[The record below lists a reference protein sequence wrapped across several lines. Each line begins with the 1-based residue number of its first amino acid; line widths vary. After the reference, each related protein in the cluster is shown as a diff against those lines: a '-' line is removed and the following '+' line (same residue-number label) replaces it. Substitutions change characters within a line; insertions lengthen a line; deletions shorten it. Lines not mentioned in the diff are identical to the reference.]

1 MENDTYRSI
10 NSPGESL
17 YKVKGSKHFGY
28 AFRVNNEDDIKLRLE
43 QVKKEHHSARHHCY
57 AWKLGMGED
66 NFRANDDGEPS
77 NSAGKPIYGAIL
89 SADLT
94 NILIVVVRYFGGT
107 KLGVG
112 GLIDA
117 YRTAAKMAIEE
128 ANIVEEKL
136 QTYFKISF
144 PYPQMGAVMSAM
156 KDMDLP
162 VNEPIFE
169 MHCTLSTQIRQAN
182 AQELEERF
190 NDLDQ
195 VVAERI
201 EY

>member
-1 MENDTYRSI
+1 MLENDTYRTLGTS
-10 NSPGESL
+10 GESL

-28 AFRVNNEDDIKLRLE
+28 AFRVNNEEEIKSYLE

-57 AWKLGMGED
+57 AWKLGMGD
-66 NFRANDDGEPS
+66 DHFRANDDGEPS

-89 SADLT
+89 SSELT
-94 NILIVVVRYFGGT
+94 NIFIVVVRYFGGT

-128 ANIVEEKL
+128 ATIVEEKL
-136 QTYFKISF
+136 QAFFTVSF
-144 PYPQMGAVMSAM
+144 PYPQMGAVMSAL
-156 KDMDLP
+156 KDMNLA
-162 VNEPIFE
+162 VNEPVFE
-169 MHCTLSTQIRQAN
+169 MHCTLKTQIRLAN
-182 AQELEERF
+182 AQELEERL

-195 VVAERI
+195 VVAERV
-201 EY
+201 

>member
-1 MENDTYRSI
+1 MLENDTYKTLGTT
-10 NSPGESL
+10 GESL

-28 AFRVNNEDDIKLRLE
+28 AFRVNNEEEIKSYLE

-57 AWKLGMGED
+57 AWKLGMGD
-66 NFRANDDGEPS
+66 DHFRANDDGEPS

-89 SADLT
+89 SSELT
-94 NILIVVVRYFGGT
+94 NIFIVVVRYFGGT

-128 ANIVEEKL
+128 ATIVEEKL
-136 QTYFKISF
+136 QAFFTVSF
-144 PYPQMGAVMSAM
+144 PYPQMGAVMSAL
-156 KDMDLP
+156 KDMNLP
-162 VNEPIFE
+162 VNEPVFE
-169 MHCTLSTQIRQAN
+169 MHCTLKTQIRLAN
-182 AQELEERF
+182 AQELEERL

-195 VVAERI
+195 VVAERV
-201 EY
+201 